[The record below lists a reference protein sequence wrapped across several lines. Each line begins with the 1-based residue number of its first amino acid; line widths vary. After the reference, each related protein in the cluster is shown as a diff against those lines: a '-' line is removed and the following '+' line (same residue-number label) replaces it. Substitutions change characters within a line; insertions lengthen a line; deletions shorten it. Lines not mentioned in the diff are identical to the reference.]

1 MDTRNITYMFYGL
14 AAVWAILVIYV
25 GMLVA
30 RERNL
35 KRELE
40 GLKHMVEER
49 K

>member
-1 MDTRNITYMFYGL
+1 MDSRNITYMFYGL
-14 AAVWAILVIYV
+14 AVIWACLAIYV

-40 GLKHMVEER
+40 SLKHLIDER

>member
-30 RERNL
+30 RE
-35 KRELE
+35 
-40 GLKHMVEER
+40 
-49 K
+49 

>member
-1 MDTRNITYMFYGL
+1 MDSRNITFMFYGL
-14 AAVWAILVIYV
+14 AAVWAVLAIYV

-40 GLKHMVEER
+40 GLRHMVEER

>member
-1 MDTRNITYMFYGL
+1 MDTRNVTFMFYGL
-14 AAVWAILVIYV
+14 AAVWAVLAIYI

-40 GLKHMVEER
+40 GLKQMIEER

>member
-1 MDTRNITYMFYGL
+1 MFYGF
-14 AAVWAILVIYV
+14 AAVWAILAIYV

-30 RERNL
+30 RERDL

-40 GLKHMVEER
+40 GLKHMVDER

>member
-1 MDTRNITYMFYGL
+1 MDTRNVTYMFYGL
-14 AAVWAILVIYV
+14 AAVWAILAIYT

-40 GLKHMVEER
+40 GLKQMIEER